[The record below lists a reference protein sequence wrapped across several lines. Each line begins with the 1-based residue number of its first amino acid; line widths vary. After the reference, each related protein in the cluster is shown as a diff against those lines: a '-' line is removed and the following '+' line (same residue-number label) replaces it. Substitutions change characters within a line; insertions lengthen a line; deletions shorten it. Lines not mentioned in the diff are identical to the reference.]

1 MLEADVYEDIRDAK
15 AKPGHTG
22 ELTREIKEAA
32 IPIISDV
39 TGLMAG
45 PATAIAGPVIV
56 HTLV

>member
-1 MLEADVYEDIRDAK
+1 MYEDIRDAK

-45 PATAIAGPVIV
+45 SATAIAGPVIV